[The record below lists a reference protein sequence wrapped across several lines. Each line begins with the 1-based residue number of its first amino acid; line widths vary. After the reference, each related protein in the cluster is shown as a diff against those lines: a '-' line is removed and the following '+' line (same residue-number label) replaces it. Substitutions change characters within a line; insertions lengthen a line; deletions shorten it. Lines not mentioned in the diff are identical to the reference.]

1 MTKLMV
7 KNNREK
13 LSRATAEG
21 TEKLKKEKASQFHLV
36 VLYNKKNFSTH
47 KHISSVA

>member
-21 TEKLKKEKASQFHLV
+21 TEKLKKEKAEKGGGRRIVS
-36 VLYNKKNFSTH
+36 
-47 KHISSVA
+47 ISLSSSI